1 MLSINQSCKTKFMLK
16 KYIFI
21 SLKTR
26 TVEEEV
32 DDDDDDDRTFVLHF
46 TNNLPSESQY
56 SPHVLLAIQKCFEP
70 AYIYLNPH
78 TVHVLRFIDR

>member
-16 KYIFI
+16 KSSFHY
-21 SLKTR
+21 KDYA
-26 TVEEEV
+26 VEEEV